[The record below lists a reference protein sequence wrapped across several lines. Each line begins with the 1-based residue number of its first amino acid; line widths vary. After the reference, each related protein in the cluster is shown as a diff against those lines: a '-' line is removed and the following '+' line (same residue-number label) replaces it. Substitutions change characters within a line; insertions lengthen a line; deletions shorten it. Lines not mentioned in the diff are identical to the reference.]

1 MRRSNRY
8 GTPGRLES
16 IGMADTAKSKSNA
29 GHYDANYGNFESD
42 LYSEI
47 RREAFG
53 EDIGQNSWLTVDE
66 QDEFIMAL
74 ALSPG
79 KKLLDVACGAGGPAL
94 RIAGKTGCSLVGI
107 DVHEQAIAAA
117 RSLAAKH
124 GLASRTQFHLVSAS
138 GHLPFPDCEFDA
150 VTCID
155 AINHLPD
162 RLAVVAEWARVLKP
176 LGRLLFTDPITMTGP
191 LSKDEIAARTT
202 AGFFLF
208 VPAGYDRQVLAEC
221 GLRLLVCEDVTESM
235 SQISRKRRLA
245 RVSREAALRKIEGD
259 ADYEQ
264 QQRFLAV
271 AAQLAGERRLSRFL
285 YVAEKPL

>member
-1 MRRSNRY
+1 
-8 GTPGRLES
+8 
-16 IGMADTAKSKSNA
+16 MAEAAKQKSGA
-29 GHYDANYGNFESD
+29 GHYDINYGNFESD

-66 QDEFIMAL
+66 QDRFVQAL

-117 RSLAAKH
+117 RCLAENQ
-124 GLASRTQFHLVSAS
+124 GLAPRTQFHLANAS
-138 GHLPFPDCEFDA
+138 GHLPFPDCEFEA

-176 LGRLLFTDPITMTGP
+176 SGRLLFTDPITVTGP
-191 LSKDEIAARTT
+191 LSKDEIVVRSS

-208 VPAGYDRQVLAEC
+208 VPADYDRRVLQDC
-221 GLRLLVCEDVTESM
+221 GLRLLACEDVTDNMAQMAHRRRMARAAREDVLRRIESD
-235 SQISRKRRLA
+235 
-245 RVSREAALRKIEGD
+245 EH
-259 ADYEQ
+259 YEQ
-264 QQRFLAV
+264 QQTFLKV
-271 AAQLAGERRLSRFL
+271 AARIAIERRLSRFL
-285 YVAEKPL
+285 YVAEKSA

>member
-1 MRRSNRY
+1 
-8 GTPGRLES
+8 
-16 IGMADTAKSKSNA
+16 MADATKPKSNA

-66 QDEFIMAL
+66 QDSFIPAL

-94 RIAGKTGCSLVGI
+94 RIAEKTGCSLAGI
-107 DVHEQAIAAA
+107 DVHEQAISAAQ
-117 RSLAAKH
+117 SLAAKR
-124 GLASRTQFHLVSAS
+124 GLASRTQFHLVNAS
-138 GHLPFPDCEFDA
+138 RRLPFADREFDA

-162 RLAVVAEWARVLKP
+162 RPAVVTEWRRVLKP

-191 LSKDEIAARTT
+191 LSKDEIAVRSST
-202 AGFFLF
+202 GFFLF
-208 VPAGYDRQVLAEC
+208 VPADYDRHVLEEC
-221 GLRLLVCEDVTESM
+221 GMRLLVCEDVTENM
-235 SQISRKRRLA
+235 TQMARRRHLA
-245 RVSREAALRKIEGD
+245 RASREEALRKIEGN
-259 ADYEQ
+259 ANYEQ
-264 QQRFLAV
+264 QQNFLEV
-271 AAQLAGERRLSRFL
+271 AGRIARERRLSRFL
-285 YVAEKPL
+285 YVAEKPA